1 LQQSIRVAA
10 KFTHPVQW
18 VPVQW
23 VGCKICSKIYT
34 PRCSEWSARFAAK
47 YMSAK
52 VAAKYT
58 HPVAV
63 GGVQDFQQNI
73 HTPVQWVE
81 CKICS
86 KIYTPRCRE
95 WSARFAAKYMS
106 AKVAAKYTH
115 PGAVGGVQDS
125 QQNIHTQVQWAEW
138 VECKICN

>member
-1 LQQSIRVAA
+1 VGVVQDLQQSIRVAA

-23 VGCKICSKIYT
+23 VGCKICSKI
-34 PRCSEWSARFAAK
+34 
-47 YMSAK
+47 
-52 VAAKYT
+52 
-58 HPVAV
+58 
-63 GGVQDFQQNI
+63 D
-73 HTPVQWVE
+73 
-81 CKICS
+81 
-86 KIYTPRCRE
+86 TPRCRE

-125 QQNIHTQVQWAEW
+125 QQNIHTLAQWAEW